1 MSKKQLF
8 IHVGFP
14 KTGTTT
20 LQNSLFKNH
29 SELEYLNDKI
39 DFQIF
44 KEIKGSSSISFNS
57 NFKNLTEEIS
67 KHIKLSLKEKFIISN
82 EGFTSTAMHYGKVK
96 RYNKSELIIFPD
108 SITVIRNLNFLKE
121 EIKDLV
127 DVHILLCLRN
137 QFDFLKTYY
146 AQEYN
151 RFYSINKET
160 NTFEKF
166 IDFSLKNEE
175 NFMLESIN
183 YYNIVKNY
191 SFYFGKEKTHI
202 LFFENLIEDQKK
214 YYQYLAI
221 NILKINVDESIKLTV
236 NKKFN
241 SKKTADGY
249 KTDGIRLSKRIAKIA
264 SVLNFQPKIG
274 LTNTKFFKSLEK
286 IRINQKHLEKLEY
299 SSDIKGVLI
308 EKFKDNNKLL
318 FLEYDIE
325 SQSHKYY

>member
-8 IHVGFP
+8 IHVGYP

-44 KEIKGSSSISFNS
+44 KEIRGSSSISFNS
-57 NFKNLTEEIS
+57 NFKNLTKDIV
-67 KHIKLSLKEKFIISN
+67 KHIKLSSKEKFIISN
-82 EGFTSTAMHYGKVK
+82 ESFTSTAMHYGKVK

-127 DVHILLCLRN
+127 DVHILVCLRN
-137 QFDFLKTYY
+137 QLDFLKTYY

-166 IDFSLKNEE
+166 IDFSLKNEG

-191 SFYFGKEKTHI
+191 SFYFGKEKIHV
-202 LFFENLIEDQKK
+202 LLFENLIDDQKK
-214 YYQYLAI
+214 YYQDLAI
-221 NILKINVDESIKLTV
+221 NILKINVDESIALTM

-249 KTDGIRLSKRIAKIA
+249 KTDGMSLSIIVARIASRLK
-264 SVLNFQPKIG
+264 FQPKIG
-274 LTNTKFFKSLEK
+274 LTNTKIFKILK
-286 IRINQKHLEKLEY
+286 KTKVNQKDLKDLQY
-299 SSDIKGVLI
+299 SSLMKKSIIK
-308 EKFKDNNKLL
+308 KFRNDNKLL
-318 FLEYDIE
+318 FSEFEIN
-325 SQSHKYY
+325 SPSNKYF